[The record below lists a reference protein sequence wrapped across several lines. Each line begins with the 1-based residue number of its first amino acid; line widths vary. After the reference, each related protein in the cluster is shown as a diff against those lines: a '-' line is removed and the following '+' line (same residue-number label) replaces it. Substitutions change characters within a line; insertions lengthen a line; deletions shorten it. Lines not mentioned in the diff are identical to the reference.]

1 MKYTPNENRYDA
13 MKYRRCGSSGILLPA
28 ISLGLWHNFGDN
40 DDKKKYKKV
49 LFEAFDSGITHFD
62 FANNYGSPPGSAEKN
77 FGKILKKNF
86 AGYRDEMI
94 ISTKAG
100 YGMWP
105 GPYGE
110 WGSRKYLLSSL
121 DQSLQRL
128 GTDYVDIFYSHRFD
142 PLTPLE
148 ETMEA
153 LSSAYHSGKTLYLG
167 ISNYGPKETME
178 AYEILKRKGIPLL
191 IHQPRYS
198 ILYREPESGLLDV
211 LKDNK
216 IGCISYSPLAQ
227 GLLTSKYLTHI
238 PKDSRIANPNGYLK
252 EKDLTPSV
260 VKTIKKLQKI
270 ADQRGQSLAQMAV
283 SWLLQKKE
291 ITSVLVGARTQQ
303 QLQELIRA
311 LENIEFSE
319 MELTKIDQIRSGI

>member
-148 ETMEA
+148 ETMET
-153 LSSAYHSGKTLYLG
+153 LIIAYH
-167 ISNYGPKETME
+167 
-178 AYEILKRKGIPLL
+178 
-191 IHQPRYS
+191 
-198 ILYREPESGLLDV
+198 
-211 LKDNK
+211 
-216 IGCISYSPLAQ
+216 
-227 GLLTSKYLTHI
+227 
-238 PKDSRIANPNGYLK
+238 
-252 EKDLTPSV
+252 
-260 VKTIKKLQKI
+260 
-270 ADQRGQSLAQMAV
+270 
-283 SWLLQKKE
+283 
-291 ITSVLVGARTQQ
+291 
-303 QLQELIRA
+303 
-311 LENIEFSE
+311 
-319 MELTKIDQIRSGI
+319 

>member
-105 GPYGE
+105 GPYGCLLYT
-110 WGSRKYLLSSL
+110 SRC
-121 DQSLQRL
+121 
-128 GTDYVDIFYSHRFD
+128 V
-142 PLTPLE
+142 
-148 ETMEA
+148 
-153 LSSAYHSGKTLYLG
+153 
-167 ISNYGPKETME
+167 
-178 AYEILKRKGIPLL
+178 
-191 IHQPRYS
+191 
-198 ILYREPESGLLDV
+198 
-211 LKDNK
+211 
-216 IGCISYSPLAQ
+216 
-227 GLLTSKYLTHI
+227 
-238 PKDSRIANPNGYLK
+238 
-252 EKDLTPSV
+252 
-260 VKTIKKLQKI
+260 
-270 ADQRGQSLAQMAV
+270 
-283 SWLLQKKE
+283 
-291 ITSVLVGARTQQ
+291 
-303 QLQELIRA
+303 
-311 LENIEFSE
+311 
-319 MELTKIDQIRSGI
+319 